1 MESWEWVPEHVPTDA
16 DGKFEIQVTIP
27 EDPEY
32 DPTDENTVRFYTNS
46 PLTTQRCEIIVPFE
60 Q

>member
-1 MESWEWVPEHVPTDA
+1 VPEHVPTDA